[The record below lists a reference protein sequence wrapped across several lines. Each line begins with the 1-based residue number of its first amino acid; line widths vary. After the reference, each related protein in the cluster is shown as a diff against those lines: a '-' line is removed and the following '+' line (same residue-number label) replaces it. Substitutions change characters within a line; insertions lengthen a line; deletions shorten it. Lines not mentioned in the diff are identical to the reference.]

1 MLDTSK
7 IDQKLSGFTDEEID
21 ILIELIRV
29 DRPLS
34 IAMKIQKRLSAE
46 YFIYIALLCAGLI
59 VSILGLFEVLSRTVA
74 ICSCLFSCLFSF
86 LTIRKRSQRDANDL
100 FIYRKVDYIC
110 DYLRTHSPY
119 RGVRKKEVS

>member
-1 MLDTSK
+1 MMDTSK
-7 IDQKLSGFTDEEID
+7 IDQKLSCFTDEEID

-34 IAMKIQKRLSAE
+34 IAMKIQKRLSVE

-119 RGVRKKEVS
+119 RGVRKKEVY